1 MEREGGGM
9 QSRDIRDL
17 FAQSPIIAAV
27 KSEELLQKA
36 LESDCMMVF
45 VLYGTICTIDSI
57 VDALKGRGKIAIV
70 HTDLI
75 AGLGGKDPVSI
86 DYIRQHTRA
95 DGIISTKQSMV
106 RRAKELGLIAG
117 ERTFMI
123 DSMAFSTITQHLTSC
138 KPDFLEIMPGVVTAI
153 IQEIHDMAD
162 VPLVAGG
169 LIRDKADILR
179 ALNGGACAIST
190 TKSELWS
197 L

>member
-1 MEREGGGM
+1 M
-9 QSRDIRDL
+9 QSRDVRDL

-27 KSEELLQKA
+27 KSDELLAAAVK
-36 LESDCMMVF
+36 SDCFVVF
-45 VLYGTICTIDSI
+45 VLYGTVCTIGTI
-57 VDALKGRGKIAIV
+57 VDELKEKGKIAIV

-75 AGLGGKDPVSI
+75 SGLNGKDPVSI
-86 DYIRQHTRA
+86 DYIKEHTRA
-95 DGIISTKQSMV
+95 DGIISTKQNMV

-123 DSMAFSTITQHLTSC
+123 DSMAFATINQHLSSC
-138 KPDFLEIMPGVVTAI
+138 KPDFLEIMPGLLTNI
-153 IQEIHDMAD
+153 IQEIHDSTD

-190 TKSELWS
+190 TKSSLWA